1 MNKTNFKLFTM
12 FLAGIAFSA
21 MTVLAATISIS
32 TNFEDGVTQYLK
44 KLVILKNDNTT
55 WMVLAWDTLSGENIY
70 GTNIYG
76 TNITWTN
83 IKGTN
88 ITWNKIYGQSGL
100 FSQYCD
106 DDGDNC
112 SSIEDLKLW
121 KKSSD
126 NNIYYINENVW
137 IGTNNPS
144 EKLEVNGTGKFSG
157 NISAKTGYFTDINV
171 KKGYFSGIIIKGDAN
186 DTELKIGDNI
196 HLSEAGIGGL
206 IKFKGFLAFRSW
218 MDEIMRINNQWNLE
232 HKKNIIA
239 NGNISAKNGYFSGME
254 IKGGNVKS
262 LSSISQKAFNWI
274 YPTTDYIIYLP
285 AGTLVWTQNNPLP
298 TDSKRYISC
307 ITTPPMINST
317 GAFLLLAYN
326 TGNVEYS
333 GIEED
338 PNLYAIMPFYDNVY
352 YELKAGETFAIQ
364 SMCKDK
370 MVLISKQEYWWNITP
385 RQ

>member
-55 WMVLAWDTLSGENIY
+55 WMILDWDTLNGENIY

-100 FSQYCD
+100 FSKYCD
-106 DDGDNC
+106 ENGSNC

-126 NNIYYINENVW
+126 NNIYYMNENVW

-206 IKFKGFLAFRSW
+206 IKFKEFLDFRSW
-218 MDEIMRINNQWNLE
+218 MDEIMRINNQWNLV

-254 IKGGNVKS
+254 VKGGNVKS
-262 LSSISQKAFNWI
+262 LSTVEHKLFTWVWI
-274 YPTTDYIIYLP
+274 DDENGWHRKSRFFPKWVLTWEENEALE
-285 AGTLVWTQNNPLP
+285 
-298 TDSKRYISC
+298 TDSKRYIFC
-307 ITTPPMINST
+307 QDIFTW
-317 GAFLLLAYN
+317 GFLLF
-326 TGNVEYS
+326 GHKSVESQS
-333 GIEED
+333 GS
-338 PNLYAIMPFYDNVY
+338 LGYVVMPFTNNVQYD
-352 YELKAGETFAIQ
+352 LKAWETFYLVHSCPSWNI
-364 SMCKDK
+364 K
-370 MVLISKQEYWWNITP
+370 VNKQEYWWNTTS
-385 RQ
+385 RE

>member
-55 WMVLAWDTLSGENIY
+55 WMVLDWDTLSGENIY

-121 KKSSD
+121 SK
-126 NNIYYINENVW
+126 NNEDIYYTSGNVW
-137 IGTNNPS
+137 IWDTNPTEKLVVEGSIKTSKVKNNNNSYIELFQNKLDFVSNELVFKSPNWTQEEKVTIKWWKVWIWTNNSS
-144 EKLEVNGTGKFSG
+144 EKLEVNGTGKFS
-157 NISAKTGYFTDINV
+157 
-171 KKGYFSGIIIKGDAN
+171 
-186 DTELKIGDNI
+186 
-196 HLSEAGIGGL
+196 
-206 IKFKGFLAFRSW
+206 
-218 MDEIMRINNQWNLE
+218 
-232 HKKNIIA
+232 
-239 NGNISAKNGYFSGME
+239 GNISAKNGYFSGME

-262 LSSISQKAFNWI
+262 LSTVEHKLFTWVWI
-274 YPTTDYIIYLP
+274 DDENGWYRKPRFFPKWVLTWEENEALE
-285 AGTLVWTQNNPLP
+285 
-298 TDSKRYISC
+298 TDSKRYIFC
-307 ITTPPMINST
+307 QDLFTW
-317 GAFLLLAYN
+317 GFLLF
-326 TGNVEYS
+326 GHKSVESQS
-333 GIEED
+333 GS
-338 PNLYAIMPFYDNVY
+338 LGYVVMPFTNNVQYD
-352 YELKAGETFAIQ
+352 LKAWETFYLVHFCPNWNI
-364 SMCKDK
+364 K
-370 MVLISKQEYWWNITP
+370 VNKQEYWWNTTS
-385 RQ
+385 RE